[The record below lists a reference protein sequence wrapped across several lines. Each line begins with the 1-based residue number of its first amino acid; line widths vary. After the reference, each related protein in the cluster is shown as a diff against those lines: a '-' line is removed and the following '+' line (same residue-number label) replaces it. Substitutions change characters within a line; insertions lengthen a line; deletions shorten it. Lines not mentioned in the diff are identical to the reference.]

1 MFLISDYFDSVI
13 VATVI
18 TWDMRNAGITAYNF
32 SHGSNAT
39 EMDPPSMSGGAQEL
53 PSFHTHAHY
62 TNTSELRNPLK
73 RVGDTAALGDRMYQG
88 IKPPLIGL
96 ALLPSAMLSDEDDE
110 NGGMSQSLMSS
121 ERHNSGSS
129 TIKFSVLQ
137 YAATGA
143 VYAQEIDMIKRQEAD
158 YDASSDHILTSGNA
172 LAIDIAQENAGD
184 VELEGDSDE
193 DSRKWEMVEKIFK
206 ASQGW
211 VAPWK
216 KGVKEAQV
224 AADEPVESD
233 VRAHVMVDVRKVME
247 GLRSYLLLDRE
258 TNEGDI
264 DLESKV
270 HEAMVFIAQCTTSVT
285 M

>member
-1 MFLISDYFDSVI
+1 
-13 VATVI
+13 
-18 TWDMRNAGITAYNF
+18 
-32 SHGSNAT
+32 
-39 EMDPPSMSGGAQEL
+39 MSGGAQEL

-88 IKPPLIGL
+88 VKPPLIGL
-96 ALLPSAMLSDEDDE
+96 ALLPSAILSDMDDE
-110 NGGMSQSLMSS
+110 SGGMSQSPMSA

-129 TIKFSVLQ
+129 TTIKFSVLQ

-143 VYAQEIDMIKRQEAD
+143 IYAQEIDMIKRQESD

-172 LAIDIAQENAGD
+172 LAIDIAQGNTGE
-184 VELEGDSDE
+184 VESEGDSEE

-224 AADEPVESD
+224 AADEPAESD

-247 GLRSYLLLDRE
+247 GLRRYLLLDRE

-270 HEAMVFIAQCTTSVT
+270 HEAMVFIGQCTTSVT